1 MSIPT
6 GSHRIKIG
14 GATVNQTP
22 LDWTGN
28 LRNIIDAIEDAR
40 KQHVKLLCFPELC
53 ITSYGCEDLFLSDWL
68 SEKAWS
74 QVEKLKSYCEDITV
88 CVGLPLRI
96 KGKTYNGACVIN
108 NKKVV
113 GITLKQNLAKDGVH
127 YEPRWFEEWQ
137 TGKVIELTLGGN
149 KIQVGDVIYEA
160 EGIRF
165 GFEICEDA
173 WREARSGLHL
183 IKRNVDLILN
193 PSASHYA
200 LGKSVTREKLVTDS
214 SVLLKCTYLYVNT
227 LGNEAGRII
236 YDGDILVAQHGKL
249 LAQNHR
255 LSFLHYNLITCE
267 VDFNDGSTSQQQ
279 KLSDNK
285 EINEEL
291 AQAITLA
298 LFDYLRKSKAKG
310 FVVSLSGGADSSM
323 CAVSVAEMIKRASK
337 TLGWEKFCTLLNLN
351 PLEITDSKKAT
362 QKLLTCAYQATTNS
376 SDTTLYA
383 AKSLADSIDAT
394 FHSWSIQQEV
404 DTYTQKI
411 EVALNRKLEWTSD
424 DVTLQN
430 IQARSRSPIIWMLA
444 NAKQSILL
452 TTSNRS
458 EGDVGYATMDGD
470 TSGSLAPIAGL
481 DKPFIIQW
489 LKWAEQNLGYTGLH
503 AVNNLKPTAE
513 LRPLGSNQTDETDLM
528 PYTTLVEIE
537 QHAIVDRKSPIEVF
551 NALKTKHTDTTILKA
566 HIKKF
571 FKLWSINQWKRERFA
586 PAFHLDEHNVDPR
599 SWCRFPILSAGYED
613 ELKELEKA

>member
-28 LRNIIDAIEDAR
+28 LKNITDAIEDAR
-40 KQHVKLLCFPELC
+40 NQHVKLLCFPELC
-53 ITSYGCEDLFLSDWL
+53 ITGYGCEDLFLSDWL

-74 QVEKLKSYCEDITV
+74 QVEKLKLYCSDITV

-108 NKKVV
+108 NQKIV

-149 KIQVGDVIYEA
+149 NIQVGDIIYEA

-173 WREARSGLHL
+173 WREARAGLYL
-183 IKRNVDLILN
+183 LKRNVDLILN

-200 LGKSVTREKLVTDS
+200 LGKSLTREKLVTDS
-214 SVLLKCTYLYVNT
+214 SVLLKCAYLYVNT

-255 LSFLHYNLITCE
+255 LSFQHYNLITCE
-267 VDFNDGSTSQQQ
+267 LDFNTNTTSQQQ
-279 KLSDNK
+279 VLSDNK

-323 CAVSVAEMIKRASK
+323 CAVIVAEMVKRASK

-351 PLEITDSKKAT
+351 PHEITDSKKAT

-376 SDTTLYA
+376 SDTTLHA
-383 AKSLADSIDAT
+383 AKSLANSIDAT
-394 FHSWSIQQEV
+394 FHSWSIQDEV
-404 DTYTQKI
+404 NTYTEKI
-411 EVALNRKLEWTSD
+411 EVALNRKLEWTTD

-503 AVNNLKPTAE
+503 AVNSLKPTAE
-513 LRPLGSNQTDETDLM
+513 LRPQGSNQTDETDLM

-537 QHAIVDRKSPIEVF
+537 QLAIVDRKSPLEVF
-551 NALKTKHTDTTILKA
+551 NVMKRTHTDTIILKS

-599 SWCRFPILSAGYED
+599 SWCRFPILSAGYEE
-613 ELKELEKA
+613 ELKELEIA